1 MIRAAAE
8 GCTRTSLVPTALA
21 RIDPPAFR
29 TILVGGQAPPPDR
42 PANVIATYGLTETG
56 SGIVYDGVPLDGV
69 EIRVVDGEIHV
80 RGPMLLR
87 AYRDGRRPEGRR
99 RLAAHR
105 RRRHRSTTAG
115 CPCTAASAT

>member
-1 MIRAAAE
+1 M
-8 GCTRTSLVPTALA
+8 PTALA
-21 RIDPPAFR
+21 RIDPGRFR

-69 EIRVVDGEIHV
+69 ELRIVDGEIHV

-87 AYRDGRRPEGRR
+87 AYRDGTRPEGRR
-99 RLAAHR
+99 RLVAHR
-105 RRRHRSTTAG
+105 RRRRVRRTAG
-115 CPCTAASAT
+115 SRCTAASAT